1 MKVSR
6 GFEPVADLPRPRYRP
21 RRLRRTAAL
30 RALVRETTID
40 TDRLVQPLFV
50 REDPRT
56 DAAIPSM
63 PGISRLTIDEAAS
76 AVEELAALGVPA
88 VILFGLPTEKD
99 PLGHGAYDEHG
110 VVQEALRAIKRA
122 APEVVVMSDVCLCE
136 YTEHGHCGVVRDGRV
151 DNDASVELLEKIAL
165 SQARAGADIVAPSAM
180 MDGQV
185 AAIRAALDRHGFE
198 GTAILAYAAKH
209 ASAFYAPFRE
219 AADSKPGFGDR
230 RTYQTDPANLRESL
244 REIALDLEEGADIVM
259 VKPALAYL
267 DVIRA
272 ARERFDTPLAAY
284 SVSGEYSLIKAAAE
298 RGWVD
303 ERSIVEET
311 MTAIRRAGADLILTY
326 HAKDVARWHRER
338 HA

>member
-1 MKVSR
+1 
-6 GFEPVADLPRPRYRP
+6 VADLPRPRYRP

-209 ASAFYAPFRE
+209 ASAFYAPFR
-219 AADSKPGFGDR
+219 
-230 RTYQTDPANLRESL
+230 
-244 REIALDLEEGADIVM
+244 
-259 VKPALAYL
+259 
-267 DVIRA
+267 
-272 ARERFDTPLAAY
+272 
-284 SVSGEYSLIKAAAE
+284 
-298 RGWVD
+298 
-303 ERSIVEET
+303 
-311 MTAIRRAGADLILTY
+311 
-326 HAKDVARWHRER
+326 
-338 HA
+338 